1 MKKLAYVTHDCVNE
15 SFVAGRLEQRDTTF
29 SPLTLRDAVAGGEFD
44 RILLDWDFLDPEG
57 REALLARLLAGA
69 ERGTLGLH
77 SYGLVEEDAADLR
90 GKGVAVF
97 ERLDPDALAWLRDP
111 SDLGASRPLAD
122 ASPQRPP
129 CRRGGVASG
138 VAAGYNA

>member
-15 SFVAGRLEQRDTTF
+15 SFVAGRLEQRDTAF

-57 REALLARLLAGA
+57 REALLARLLADA
-69 ERGTLGLH
+69 EPGTVGLH
-77 SYGLVEEDAADLR
+77 SYSFSADDAAALR

-97 ERLDPDALAWLRDP
+97 GRLDPDAAAWLRDP
-111 SDLGASRPLAD
+111 RDVGRIAP
-122 ASPQRPP
+122 
-129 CRRGGVASG
+129 
-138 VAAGYNA
+138 AA

>member
-1 MKKLAYVTHDCVNE
+1 MKKLAYVTHDPVNE
-15 SFVAGRLEQRDTTF
+15 SFVAGRLEGRDTVF
-29 SPLTLRDAVAGGEFD
+29 SALTLRDPLAGREFD
-44 RILLDWDFLDPEG
+44 RVLLDWDSLDPEG
-57 REALLARLLAGA
+57 REALLARLLAEA
-69 ERGTLGLH
+69 KPGTFGLH
-77 SYGLVEEDAADLR
+77 SYSLVEDDAATLR

-138 VAAGYNA
+138 VAAGYNP